1 MPRIMDP
8 TSSAAVQGPVTSVAI
23 IPFYNGT
30 GDPSLNWMG
39 ASLAETLSSDIGQS
53 AHLRSVSPARLQQ
66 VLSDLHISPES
77 QLDISTL
84 KRVADFVGADTV
96 VFGQYQKFGEQ
107 VRINSTVLDLKQ
119 DRRMEI
125 QTDAA
130 SEKELLPSLDKLADE
145 VRQKLAATP
154 EILKE
159 LQAHS
164 QHVST
169 KSVPAL
175 RAYNEGLALTRAGDN
190 TKAVTKF
197 EEATADD
204 PNFAMAFSKLAQ
216 TYASLGYDDKA
227 EQASRQSGI
236 AERQPVGAGP
246 LPDRGQSRQHHARHR
261 EGDCCV

>member
-1 MPRIMDP
+1 M
-8 TSSAAVQGPVTSVAI
+8 AI

-84 KRVADFVGADTV
+84 KRVADFTGADTV

-130 SEKELLPSLDKLADE
+130 SEKELLASLDKLADE

-154 EILKE
+154 EIL
-159 LQAHS
+159 
-164 QHVST
+164 
-169 KSVPAL
+169 
-175 RAYNEGLALTRAGDN
+175 EG
-190 TKAVTKF
+190 V
-197 EEATADD
+197 
-204 PNFAMAFSKLAQ
+204 
-216 TYASLGYDDKA
+216 
-227 EQASRQSGI
+227 
-236 AERQPVGAGP
+236 AGP
-246 LPDRGQSRQHHARHR
+246 LAACLYEVGARTARVQRGTGTDPRGRQHQGGYQVRRGHHR
-261 EGDCCV
+261 RSKLCHGFFEVGTDLRQPRL